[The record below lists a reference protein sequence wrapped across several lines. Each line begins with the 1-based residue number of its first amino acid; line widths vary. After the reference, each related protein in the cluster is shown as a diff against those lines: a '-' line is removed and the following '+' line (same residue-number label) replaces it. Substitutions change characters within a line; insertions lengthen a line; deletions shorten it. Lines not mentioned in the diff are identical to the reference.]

1 MTAAK
6 TPTLDP
12 SLLSLFAVD
21 DLRATLRLGVRLLSL
36 SVSIPM
42 PSHTTT
48 AAMVD
53 HDLDPGGMTSALQ
66 ASRSAMHV
74 GRRNPRPRQQQHVPV
89 VPFAQTG
96 TRPPSDR
103 SRNTYHV
110 LSFTAGLTEKSHRT
124 ATVL

>member
-36 SVSIPM
+36 SVTIPM

-48 AAMVD
+48 AAMMVD

-74 GRRNPRPRQQQHVPV
+74 GRRNPRPRPRQQQHV
-89 VPFAQTG
+89 Q
-96 TRPPSDR
+96 
-103 SRNTYHV
+103 
-110 LSFTAGLTEKSHRT
+110 
-124 ATVL
+124 